1 MSIVIVEE
9 KPNQNSNETYIKTQ
23 GMSQSIIQ
31 QPGVN
36 SVNQV
41 NWDAD
46 YNGKVAN
53 LNLDVNTNGK
63 KDNYTMQLTNGDL
76 ENLLNIPSM
85 NKSLEER
92 LEDDFLINDDY
103 TPILQ
108 YKPQPYLFRPNNY
121 SKPKFKNYQN
131 LENQISDELRQ
142 VTSQDEETI
151 KSEINHLIQLKK
163 KLQHPYKGKHNHTHY
178 KSRHSKKS
186 KKHNNYKTPSPQ
198 TMRIHLKDDHNVSL
212 NHKKRRSRKKRK
224 TSSPKKESS
233 FLSRISNLI

>member
-1 MSIVIVEE
+1 MDIVIVEE
-9 KPNQNSNETYIKTQ
+9 NPNRNNETYIKSQ
-23 GMSQSIIQ
+23 GMSQTVVQ
-31 QPGVN
+31 QPGIN

-76 ENLLNIPSM
+76 ENLLNVPST

-92 LEDDFLINDDY
+92 LEDDFIINNDY
-103 TPILQ
+103 SPILQ
-108 YKPQPYLFRPNNY
+108 YKPQPYLFRPSNY
-121 SKPKFKNYQN
+121 SKSKFKNYQST
-131 LENQISDELRQ
+131 ENQINDELRQ

-151 KSEINHLIQLKK
+151 KSEINHLLQLKK

-178 KSRHSKKS
+178 KSRDIKKS
-186 KKHNNYKTPSPQ
+186 KKHNNNNKTPSPQ
-198 TMRIHLKDDHNVSL
+198 TMRIHLRDDHNVSL
-212 NHKKRRSRKKRK
+212 NHKKRKSRKKRK
-224 TSSPKKESS
+224 SASPKKESS
-233 FLSRISNLI
+233 FFSRITNLI